1 MWVLK
6 NIQPFEFKRVG
17 DLKGKTLF
25 ITGASRGVGLAIALR
40 AAKDG
45 ANIAIAAKTVTPN
58 PKLEGTI
65 YTAAEEIK
73 KAGGNCL
80 PISCDIRDEKS
91 VKDAMEQTV
100 KHFGGIDI
108 LVNNASALYMNKVEE
123 TDVKKYDLA
132 MSVNTRG
139 TFICSKY
146 AIPYLR
152 KSSNPHILTISPPL
166 YSVNDVRFS
175 KIDKFE

>member
-1 MWVLK
+1 M
-6 NIQPFEFKRVG
+6 
-17 DLKGKTLF
+17 
-25 ITGASRGVGLAIALR
+25 R
-40 AAKDG
+40 AARDG

-91 VKDAMEQTV
+91 VKDALEQTA
-100 KHFGGIDI
+100 KHFGGIDVI
-108 LVNNASALYMNKVEE
+108 VNNASALYMNKVEE
-123 TDVKKYDLA
+123 TDMKRYDLA
-132 MSVNTRG
+132 MGVNTRG
-139 TFICSKY
+139 TFMTSKY

-152 KSSNPHILTISPPL
+152 KSKNPHILTIAPPL
-166 YSVNDVRFS
+166 
-175 KIDKFE
+175 